1 MSEPKLRRLFDRSQ
15 VVVGGVALAMLG
27 CFVAVV
33 CLPNARALK
42 SVGAEL
48 AAAEQHLAT
57 KMHEVK
63 ELPDGY
69 ALRLPLE
76 PGMIMATAEFISM
89 EQKCC
94 GFFGFSL
101 ELAPNNGPMWLSLT
115 GGAGAKEFLQAEMGL
130 N

>member
-1 MSEPKLRRLFDRSQ
+1 MVTMENKTDLAPACAIDETALDSSQ
-15 VVVGGVALAMLG
+15 RERHQE
-27 CFVAVV
+27 V
-33 CLPNARALK
+33 CRQVINAI
-42 SVGAEL
+42 
-48 AAAEQHLAT
+48 Q
-57 KMHEVK
+57 EVK

-69 ALRLPLE
+69 ALSLPLE
-76 PGMIMATAEFISM
+76 PGMIMATAEFISL

-115 GGAGAKEFLQAEMGL
+115 GRAGAKEFLQAEMGL